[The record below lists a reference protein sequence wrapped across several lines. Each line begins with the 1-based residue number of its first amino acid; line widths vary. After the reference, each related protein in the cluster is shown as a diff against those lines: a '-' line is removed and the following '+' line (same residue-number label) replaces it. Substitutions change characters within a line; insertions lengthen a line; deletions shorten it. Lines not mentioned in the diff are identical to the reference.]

1 MRGLRRLQ
9 AKYKMKNAG
18 MIRLCAHHGNRGH
31 GSKPFMNGQGRSSDS
46 GRKSYFAAHWQEF
59 A

>member
-9 AKYKMKNAG
+9 AKYKMKHAG
-18 MIRLCAHHGNRGH
+18 MIRLCAPHGNRGL
-31 GSKPFMNGQGRSSDS
+31 GSKKTLHTKLSGGGR
-46 GRKSYFAAHWQEF
+46 SYFAAHWQEF